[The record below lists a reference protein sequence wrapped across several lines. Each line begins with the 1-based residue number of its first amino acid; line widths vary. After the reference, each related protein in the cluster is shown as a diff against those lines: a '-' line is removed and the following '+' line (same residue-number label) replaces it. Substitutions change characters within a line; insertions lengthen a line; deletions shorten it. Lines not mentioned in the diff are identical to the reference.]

1 MKFLL
6 LSIIKFYQYF
16 ISPLLG
22 QKCRFHPS
30 CSSYCKEALTIH
42 PLHKAIYLG
51 TKRVCKCHPFNEGG
65 YDPVPKD

>member
-1 MKFLL
+1 MKKILISFIRL
-6 LSIIKFYQYF
+6 YQVL

-30 CSSYCKEALTIH
+30 CSNYCQEALTTL
-42 PLHKAIYLG
+42 PLHKALYLG

-65 YDPVPKD
+65 YDPVPKN